1 MKIKQTIAVSLA
13 LSLIAGSLVPAE
25 GLELPRRFVAV
36 DEALATQ
43 FAQQAAPLVQVAP
56 VGSVAPAKARRSRTR
71 LYLSAVLTAGAGLV
85 AYWSK
90 ERADK
95 AYDRY
100 LHSANTSRQDRE
112 YDRAERLDRI
122 AGASYIGMEVGLVL
136 SSYLLF
142 FGR

>member
-1 MKIKQTIAVSLA
+1 MRRKSWSLRRR
-13 LSLIAGSLVPAE
+13 LIAWLLVP
-25 GLELPRRFVAV
+25 LSVLCAV
-36 DEALATQ
+36 M
-43 FAQQAAPLVQVAP
+43 
-56 VGSVAPAKARRSRTR
+56 
-71 LYLSAVLTAGAGLV
+71 LSS
-85 AYWSK
+85 AYSSAI
-90 ERADK
+90 ETADK